1 MQFESKFRFIMHRQ
15 NGLPYDVNNHVHD
28 CYEVI
33 YYIKGDGV
41 STVNDTEFD
50 FTDDCVCIIP
60 PHTRHAE
67 HAITDTEL
75 IYMGFE
81 YDDSCGELPACLLK
95 NPGRDILDTLMT
107 VSEEIQNRPALHEN
121 ILELLPAVCIIKLL
135 RACLK
140 SNNIAA
146 TKKNLLSGE
155 ESKLL
160 DYSVNYILNNYSKEI
175 DLQALAQSIG
185 YSYHHFRHV
194 FKEVYSFSP
203 KQFIIKTRMN
213 AAKNLLSTTD
223 YKVETISELCGY
235 RSVSQFIDTFS
246 REVSVTPL
254 KFRKE
259 WGKYPESANF
269 LK

>member
-1 MQFESKFRFIMHRQ
+1 MDFLRS
-15 NGLPYDVNNHVHD
+15 GLSPSLR
-28 CYEVI
+28 
-33 YYIKGDGV
+33 K
-41 STVNDTEFD
+41 STVFYHKVT
-50 FTDDCVCIIP
+50 
-60 PHTRHAE
+60 
-67 HAITDTEL
+67 AIL
-75 IYMGFE
+75 ILFQ
-81 YDDSCGELPACLLK
+81 LA
-95 NPGRDILDTLMT
+95 
-107 VSEEIQNRPALHEN
+107 
-121 ILELLPAVCIIKLL
+121 
-135 RACLK
+135 
-140 SNNIAA
+140 IAIC
-146 TKKNLLSGE
+146 
-155 ESKLL
+155 
-160 DYSVNYILNNYSKEI
+160 VNYILNNYSKEI